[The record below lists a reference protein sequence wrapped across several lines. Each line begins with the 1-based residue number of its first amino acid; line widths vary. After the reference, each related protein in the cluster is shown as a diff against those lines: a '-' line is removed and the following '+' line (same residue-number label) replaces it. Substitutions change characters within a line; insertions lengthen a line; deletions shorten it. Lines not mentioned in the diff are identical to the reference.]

1 MEALYKIMENMDI
14 KYIDYPVASG
24 KESVVFR
31 AIMKNRAVAIKIFKI
46 STIKFSTLDIYIQG
60 DRRFEKERRDRST
73 RVTLWCR
80 KEFTNLQAMR
90 EVGISAPIPYGH
102 YQNVLVMQYLG
113 TASRP
118 APQIKNYNGQM
129 KRMFDLLMDD
139 LRKMY
144 QKAGLVHADLSEYN
158 VLVYRNKP
166 YIIDVGQMVDIGHPS
181 AELFLKRDILN
192 IVNFFR
198 KKGIECKEEQI
209 YGYIKG
215 ESIEPGN

>member
-14 KYIDYPVASG
+14 KYIDYPISSG

-31 AIMKNRAVAIKIFKI
+31 GIMKGKAVAIKIFKI

-80 KEFTNLQAMR
+80 KEFTNLQALR
-90 EVGISAPIPYGH
+90 QAGINAPVPYGH
-102 YQNVLVMQYLG
+102 YQNVLIMQYLG
-113 TASRP
+113 TSSRP
-118 APQIKNYNGQM
+118 APQLKNYSGDK

-139 LRKMY
+139 LKKMY

-158 VLVYRNKP
+158 VLVYRKRP
-166 YIIDVGQMVDIGHPS
+166 YIIDVGQMVDKDHPS

-198 KKGIECKEEQI
+198 KKEIACDEQEI
-209 YGYIKG
+209 YRSIKG
-215 ESIEPGN
+215 DSVESGN